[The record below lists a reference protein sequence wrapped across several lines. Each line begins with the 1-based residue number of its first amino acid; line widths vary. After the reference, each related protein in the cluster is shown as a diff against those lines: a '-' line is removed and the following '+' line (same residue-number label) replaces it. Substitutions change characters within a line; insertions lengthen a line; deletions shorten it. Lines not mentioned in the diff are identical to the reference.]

1 MSALRRID
9 PMALVICGGGVRDST
24 VERLEHAVKHADC
37 DAPLYELAESEA
49 NGDRTL
55 GPGALEA
62 TRQLRAY
69 AVKRAEFMPRANGR
83 RQRAA

>member
-1 MSALRRID
+1 
-9 PMALVICGGGVRDST
+9 MALVICGGEVRGSA
-24 VERLEHAVKHADC
+24 VERLEHAVRHADC

-49 NGDRTL
+49 NGDQTL

-69 AVKRAEFMPRANGR
+69 AVRRAERGPRANGR
-83 RQRAA
+83 RLYATG